1 MELLKK
7 SETGKLMARIQISV
21 TGQGIE
27 FSEHPTE
34 LNNTS
39 GLTDIFLV
47 ARFDKPLINMFSE

>member
-1 MELLKK
+1 
-7 SETGKLMARIQISV
+7 MARIQISV